1 MTYITTTDDA
11 LGRGCDEVDRASQ
24 KKCKG
29 HYTTLT
35 ITYDQGNLLLW
46 MNTEHAALY
55 NSPANNISYLS

>member
-46 MNTEHAALY
+46 MKKTNSHTETIY
-55 NSPANNISYLS
+55 IR